1 MVLLKKKSTC
11 MTDHK
16 TGMKP
21 FRLTCMRMSF
31 IAQQVGEQYSVS
43 TREISSRLKTWGREN
58 TNVAYYRS
66 CSRPALLPTYR
77 LAYACCPLSF
87 PNGLV
92 SDQSR
97 SERPETVH
105 R

>member
-21 FRLTCMRMSF
+21 FRLTCMSL

-43 TREISSRLKTWGREN
+43 TREISFH
-58 TNVAYYRS
+58 V
-66 CSRPALLPTYR
+66 
-77 LAYACCPLSF
+77 
-87 PNGLV
+87 
-92 SDQSR
+92 
-97 SERPETVH
+97 
-105 R
+105 